1 MRIESPDNQRTVT
14 DYDFSFSSSHFLSV
28 TIDPKYDSI
37 EFGEHE
43 IKAVLGGRERNGV
56 KSPNEELTIFKTH
69 LISFAK
75 KERVIAEFTP
85 DQEESIKIL
94 LKGGSKLIH

>member
-1 MRIESPDNQRTVT
+1 MRIEFPDEQRTVT
-14 DYDFSFSSSHFLSV
+14 DYDFSFISSHFLSM

-43 IKAVLGGRERNGV
+43 IKAVLGGREKNGV
-56 KSPNEELTIFKTH
+56 KSPTEELTIFKNH

-75 KERVIAEFTP
+75 KDRVITELTP
-85 DQEESIKIL
+85 TQKEEMKIM
-94 LKGGSKLIH
+94 LKTNSKLVH